1 MAFENHAT
9 SKLKNAD
16 GLFDIRTLGFRGEAL
31 PSIAAGFARDDDHA
45 HEGRGS
51 GREGGNRGRALYRRE
66 RNRLPGGH
74 HDCDARPVFQC
85 ARAQGVFEK
94 AGIRAGLD

>member
-31 PSIAAGFARDDDHA
+31 PSIAAVSHVTMTTRTKDAEAGAKV
-45 HEGRGS
+45 EI
-51 GREGGNRGRALYRRE
+51 EGGRFIGVSE
-66 RNRLPGGH
+66 TRLPGGH